1 MTRRARFVAAIL
13 TGTVAAVYSAALRL
27 QHPDV
32 PSDLLHVL
40 CFRPDPPVLSMG
52 WCVDC
57 HREQN
62 ASRGLQAPLDCVAC
76 HH

>member
-1 MTRRARFVAAIL
+1 MTKRV
-13 TGTVAAVYSAALRL
+13 V
-27 QHPDV
+27 
-32 PSDLLHVL
+32 LLHGL
-40 CFRPDPPVLSMG
+40 WMPPLSMG
-52 WCVDC
+52 WCIDC